1 MLFSTPSHFAVLGLV
16 AFGFWLIG
24 FAMHPGGR
32 KWRDLYEQEAADF
45 SAYRTDADDRLRA
58 ANRRLAELERDHAAL
73 ERQREEAAA
82 LAVAQAPQ
90 PAPEPAAEPVT
101 TVPVLVEPPAA
112 EPVAA
117 EPAIEPVAVAPVTEP
132 AAAASAVAQAPQP
145 AAEPVIAVPVLVE
158 PTAAEPVAAEPAIA
172 PVAEPAVIAA
182 EPVAVAVEPAAEIVE
197 TAPAI
202 AATPAEPVADIVA
215 APVADAPMPIAA
227 PTPTPAFA
235 PEAATVE
242 SIAPV
247 PPEQKKAWFG
257 AAGYNDL
264 TQVRGIDGVLSTR
277 LFGLGVTRFA
287 DIEKLSAEDEM
298 ALEQRLNVPA
308 GFIAREQWR
317 EQAAL
322 LRAGNT
328 AEHSARFGANAL
340 A

>member
-1 MLFSTPSHFAVLGLV
+1 MLFSTPSHFAVLGLL

-90 PAPEPAAEPVT
+90 PAPAPAAEPVT
-101 TVPVLVEPPAA
+101 TVPVLVEPP
-112 EPVAA
+112 
-117 EPAIEPVAVAPVTEP
+117 
-132 AAAASAVAQAPQP
+132 
-145 AAEPVIAVPVLVE
+145 
-158 PTAAEPVAAEPAIA
+158 AAEPVAAEPAIA

-202 AATPAEPVADIVA
+202 AATPVEPVADIVA